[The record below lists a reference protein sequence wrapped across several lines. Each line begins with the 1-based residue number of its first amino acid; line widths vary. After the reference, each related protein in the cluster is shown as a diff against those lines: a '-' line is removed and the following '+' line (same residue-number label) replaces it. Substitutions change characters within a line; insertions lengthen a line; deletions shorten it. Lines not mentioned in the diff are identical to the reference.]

1 MTRREETTTETLK
14 LAGIEENKR
23 MRFPDRVGEGLNN
36 TMSLWTFPWT
46 PNRRS
51 LKRPNKHKHLRFP
64 VAFHSNKTKYAL
76 LVVVLVFC
84 VGFLQVPGSSPGQPH
99 QALIKQGTL
108 KQSGE
113 LSLAVLVAGST
124 ERFLFDSF
132 VKHVAHAPLSGAP
145 VHIDY
150 FAILTMKSG
159 PAFRQDDG
167 YMGHLAGHDKSNGHI
182 LATSEASGLEK
193 TQKWLMNAMAI
204 AVMFSAKKSKTI
216 KTNIVALRL
225 LEEPIEDDPVLDRA
239 WSRERHRF
247 EDEQKS
253 GTKHEGMAGFDLFR
267 QFPMMDKREKA
278 LGRTHA
284 GNKNMIRMFLAL
296 ESLYKTEFLT
306 YENTQKQKLNQ
317 QPAPRYY
324 YDYVL
329 ILRDDTL
336 WLGDFDLHKVIATDP
351 TADAYILSCDARDP
365 KMLPPEINDH
375 GILIRR
381 DKAMF
386 VGEYVSTMA
395 ALDLQECHDS
405 VTEWVGEERGC
416 NSEMILK
423 YVLEKHKIKVKLV
436 PQSLLPFER
445 SVLIDGKSAQT
456 GDDFYCYHKFCQSV
470 DEPLELP
477 SEIQRCK
484 ELSFSS

>member
-1 MTRREETTTETLK
+1 M
-14 LAGIEENKR
+14 
-23 MRFPDRVGEGLNN
+23 
-36 TMSLWTFPWT
+36 
-46 PNRRS
+46 
-51 LKRPNKHKHLRFP
+51 
-64 VAFHSNKTKYAL
+64 
-76 LVVVLVFC
+76 
-84 VGFLQVPGSSPGQPH
+84 
-99 QALIKQGTL
+99 
-108 KQSGE
+108 
-113 LSLAVLVAGST
+113 AVLIAGST

-132 VKHVAHAPLSGAP
+132 VKHVADTPSSGAP
-145 VHIDY
+145 INIDY
-150 FAILTMKSG
+150 FAILTMQSG

-167 YMGHLAGHDKSNGHI
+167 YMGHLAGHDKLFGRI
-182 LATSEASGLEK
+182 LATSEESSLEK
-193 TQKWLMNAMAI
+193 IHKRLMNAMLN
-204 AVMFSAKKSKTI
+204 AVMFSSEKSKTI
-216 KTNIVALRL
+216 NTNIVALRL

-247 EDEQKS
+247 EEEQKS
-253 GTKHEGMAGFDLFR
+253 GTKHEAMAGFDLFR

-296 ESLYKTEFLT
+296 ESLYKTEFLS
-306 YENTQKQKLNQ
+306 YEKTQKHQLKQL
-317 QPAPRYY
+317 PEPRYY

-365 KMLPPEINDH
+365 KMLSPEINDH

-381 DKAMF
+381 DRAVF

-405 VTEWVGEERGC
+405 VTEWVGKERGC

-423 YVLEKHKIKVKLV
+423 YVLEKHEIKVKLV

-445 SVLIDGKSAQT
+445 SVRIDGKSAQT
-456 GDDFYCYHKFCQSV
+456 GDNKNGGGGNDDFYCYHKFCQSV

-484 ELSFSS
+484 ELTFSS